1 MDVINHCG
9 PRGKIEGC
17 VNTKKIERATAV
29 PITSVMLA
37 VLVLVFTGG
46 CVADRHTQE
55 SPIASP
61 LGVPPLPQGLRD
73 GQKLLEYYPDASKR
87 AHEQGRVVV
96 KLVISPSGALDL
108 PMKIDRDL
116 TDATPRLEE
125 AAQKILRGTK
135 FEPGENYKKNVSVSI
150 VFELVPC
157 GAVTHEPTT
166 DYRINLCLDPSPYA
180 NFNFTEHPPSVFEEQ
195 IHKILI
201 HGDLADIDF
210 LEDTLGLRYRVTRPV
225 PSPYAHGDDHGLH
238 VLVTPT
244 LVPKTLKIQGLNY
257 GSLTDAAGNRSALIL
272 EFIPIEC
279 PDIALWAARWKIP
292 STSGTD
298 PHGNGHGTD
307 FQWGGEHGIRVNIG
321 YSTGGGCQMFL
332 SQNKESGEPFSSHTD
347 SDLISPTPLVR
358 SIGAMLASGDVR
370 DVARTERVLHARF
383 TTAGPGA
390 FGVHYELQNII
401 PGIDPISFEYSVND
415 TGKEPSPFGAISYV
429 PPVPANRSARL
440 WLTVDVYHLCVR
452 REQLPTELHR
462 RGIRFRRSSSDGD
475 DIYVMQGQNEIRMQ
489 IRLFSGCV
497 RGIGISQITDVKHA
511 LKIST
516 PQS

>member
-1 MDVINHCG
+1 MDVINHRG
-9 PRGKIEGC
+9 PQIEGC

-29 PITSVMLA
+29 PIISVILA
-37 VLVLVFTGG
+37 ALVLVFTGG
-46 CVADRHTQE
+46 CVTDRHAQE
-55 SPIASP
+55 SPIPTP
-61 LGVPPLPQGLRD
+61 LAAPSLPEGLRD
-73 GQKLLEYYPDASKR
+73 GQKLLDYYPDASKR

-96 KLVISPSGALDL
+96 KLQIGASGTLDR
-108 PMKIDRDL
+108 PMQIDRER

-125 AAQKILRGTK
+125 AAQKILSGAK
-135 FEPGENYKKNVSVSI
+135 FEAGDNYKRNVTVSI

-157 GAVTHEPTT
+157 GAVTQEPTT
-166 DYRINLCLDPSPYA
+166 DYRIDLCLDPSPYA

-210 LEDTLGLRYRVTRPV
+210 LEDTLGLRFRVTRPV
-225 PSPYAHGDDHGLH
+225 PSPYAYGDDHGLH

-244 LVPKTLKIQGLNY
+244 LVPKTLKIQGLDY

-272 EFIPIEC
+272 EFIPVEC
-279 PDIALWAARWKIP
+279 PDIALWAARSKIP

-358 SIGAMLASGDVR
+358 GIGAMIAGGDIR
-370 DVARTERVLHARF
+370 NVARAERALRAGF
-383 TTAGPGA
+383 TTSGPSQ
-390 FGVHYELQNII
+390 FGLSYELQKII
-401 PGIDPISFEYSVND
+401 PGVDPGFFEYSVND
-415 TGKEPSPFGAISYV
+415 TGKEPSPYGAFFYV
-429 PPVPANRSARL
+429 PPIPANRKAALRM
-440 WLTVDVYHLCVR
+440 TVDVYHLCIR
-452 REQLPTELHR
+452 RAQLPAELHR
-462 RGIRFRRSSSDGD
+462 RGVRFHGFGKDGE
-475 DIYVMQGQNEIRMQ
+475 DIYVIRGRNEIRVRSGLFGGC
-489 IRLFSGCV
+489 IRD
-497 RGIGISQITDVKHA
+497 IDISQITDVKHA
-511 LKIST
+511 LRS
-516 PQS
+516 SD